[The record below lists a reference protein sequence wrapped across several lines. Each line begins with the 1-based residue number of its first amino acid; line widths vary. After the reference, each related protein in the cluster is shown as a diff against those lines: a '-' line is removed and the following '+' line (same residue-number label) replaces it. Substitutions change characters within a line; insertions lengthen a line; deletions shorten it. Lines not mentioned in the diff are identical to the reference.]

1 MRLNVTG
8 RNWSGTMLWY
18 SWYSTYSSYLY
29 TLWEYLLGFCRNE
42 HRWCWRHL
50 HSWRQ
55 CDWWNLSRLH
65 TEVFATA
72 THAIQWLQS
81 QLYRHP
87 GRCLCTQMWGDSQD
101 YQWCW
106 PPARFSTTLQPP
118 IEELFAEVKRYL
130 KAYDAVVKATTT
142 PEAIVH
148 TAFVVYYYYYYYN
161 WENTPTQV

>member
-1 MRLNVTG
+1 M
-8 RNWSGTMLWY
+8 
-18 SWYSTYSSYLY
+18 
-29 TLWEYLLGFCRNE
+29 
-42 HRWCWRHL
+42 
-50 HSWRQ
+50 
-55 CDWWNLSRLH
+55 
-65 TEVFATA
+65 EVFATA

-81 QLYRHP
+81 QLYSHP

-130 KAYDAVVKATTT
+130 KAYNAVVKATTT

-148 TAFVVYYYYYYYN
+148 TAFVVYYYYCSVPQIRPSFCHLSLSTNRSGGLYARCDIFSHDYARPPRSRN
-161 WENTPTQV
+161 V